1 MFNYINSIKCKE
13 INSIG
18 ICVVCFLNMWTFNV
32 SLSIFAFLIPIIF
45 QSWGFVVS
53 GNRFL
58 WINEAS
64 YISKV
69 YQILTS
75 NYYISITLSSFY
87 VVKFK
92 SGEIINPEF
101 LFLFV
106 HDIMIFTVSF
116 KILIK
121 RIMFLVQFH
130 SFYIYVNRNHL
141 RWLVL
146 A

>member
-13 INSIG
+13 INPIG

-32 SLSIFAFLIPIIF
+32 SLGFFAFLIPIIF
-45 QSWGFVVS
+45 QSWGFVIS

-58 WINEAS
+58 WNNEAS

-69 YQILTS
+69 YQILAS
-75 NYYISITLSSFY
+75 NYYISITLYSFY

-101 LFLFV
+101 LFFYLYTILWYLRCHSKSWSNELCFWCNFILF
-106 HDIMIFTVSF
+106 IFT
-116 KILIK
+116 
-121 RIMFLVQFH
+121 
-130 SFYIYVNRNHL
+130 
-141 RWLVL
+141 
-146 A
+146 

>member
-18 ICVVCFLNMWTFNV
+18 ICVVCFFKYV
-32 SLSIFAFLIPIIF
+32 SLSFFAFLIPITF
-45 QSWGFVVS
+45 QLWGFVVS

-92 SGEIINPEF
+92 SGEIINPEY

-130 SFYIYVNRNHL
+130 SFFLYL
-141 RWLVL
+141 RKS
-146 A
+146 

>member
-13 INSIG
+13 INPIG

-32 SLSIFAFLIPIIF
+32 SLGFFAFLIPIIF
-45 QSWGFVVS
+45 QSWGFVIS

-58 WINEAS
+58 WNNEAS

-69 YQILTS
+69 YQILAS
-75 NYYISITLSSFY
+75 NYYISITLYSFY

-101 LFLFV
+101 LFFICTRYY
-106 HDIMIFTVSF
+106 DIYGVIQNPDQTNYVFGAISF
-116 KILIK
+116 
-121 RIMFLVQFH
+121 FL
-130 SFYIYVNRNHL
+130 YL
-141 RWLVL
+141 RKS
-146 A
+146 